1 MAWAAAPRRR
11 PAPAFARPAAA
22 RPRNY
27 SKRTL
32 VQGGVRT
39 LYLEKHVPRH
49 YCATLARVLRVPH
62 VRPAPERLLK
72 TGSYTEL

>member
-1 MAWAAAPRRR
+1 
-11 PAPAFARPAAA
+11 
-22 RPRNY
+22 
-27 SKRTL
+27 
-32 VQGGVRT
+32 VRT